1 MQINFYHLT
10 ALPLE
15 KGLPRLLEKVHQAG
29 MKSLVLVKD
38 EARLEQLNQTL
49 WSYTTKYFLP
59 HGTKADGFAEKQPI
73 YLTIDFENPANA
85 NVLAMID
92 GATPPSLDGFEKA
105 IYMFDGE
112 DAAQVQN
119 ARTRWKDYKDAGH
132 ELVYWKQTPKGKWEK
147 AA

>member
-10 ALPLE
+10 ASPLE

-38 EARLEQLNQTL
+38 EERLAQLNQTL

-59 HGTKADGFAEKQPI
+59 HGTKEDGFCEKQPI
-73 YLTIDFENPANA
+73 YLTIEFENPANA
-85 NVLAMID
+85 NVLAMVD
-92 GATPPSLDGFEKA
+92 GAAPPSLDGFEKA

-112 DAAQVQN
+112 DEQQVKT
-119 ARTRWKDYKDAGH
+119 ARTRWKNYKDDNH

>member
-10 ALPLE
+10 ASPLE

-38 EARLEQLNQTL
+38 EERLAQLNQTL

-59 HGTKADGFAEKQPI
+59 HGTKEDGFSEKQPI
-73 YLTIDFENPANA
+73 YLTIEFENPANA
-85 NVLAMID
+85 NVLAMVD
-92 GATPPSLDGFEKA
+92 GAAPPSLDGFEKA

-112 DAAQVQN
+112 DEQQVKT
-119 ARTRWKDYKDAGH
+119 ARARWKNYKDDNH

>member
-10 ALPLE
+10 SSPLE
-15 KGLPRLLEKVHQAG
+15 KGLPRLLEKIHQAG
-29 MKSLVLVKD
+29 MKTLVMVND
-38 EARLEQLNQTL
+38 EERLDQLNQQL

-59 HGTKADGFAEKQPI
+59 HGTKADGFAEKQPV
-73 YLTIDFENPANA
+73 YLTIEYENPADA
-85 NVLAMID
+85 TILAMID
-92 GATPPSLDGFEKA
+92 GAEPPSLDGFEKA

-112 DAAQVQN
+112 DNTQVKK
-119 ARTRWKDYKDAGH
+119 ARERWKLYQQAEH